1 MAKEY
6 SSRQERKQMEM
17 EKPSNVKPKKRE
29 GLWKKITLSIL
40 TLAVL
45 CILGGVGTF
54 YYLVSDAPKLDE
66 SKLKVPLSSTIL
78 DKNGNVIAELGTEQR
93 TKVSYNE
100 IPKVVEDAFIA
111 TEDVRF
117 YKHKGVDIR
126 RVLGA
131 VLANFI
137 SILTWINGQMLLNLN
152 NLLLE
157 LDKLK
162 IKPIN
167 LDERVSF
174 VLNQPDHYHSFIQL
188 SGLYTELEKLYYK
201 QKITSSR

>member
-1 MAKEY
+1 MTNSIYKDFIVTPFYKNNSNELINEEIKIKNKPFFY
-6 SSRQERKQMEM
+6 ESNQILVNKSSKIPNESEEIIKQMFIE
-17 EKPSNVKPKKRE
+17 
-29 GLWKKITLSIL
+29 WK
-40 TLAVL
+40 
-45 CILGGVGTF
+45 
-54 YYLVSDAPKLDE
+54 DE
-66 SKLKVPLSSTIL
+66 SKHISNYFK
-78 DKNGNVIAELGTEQR
+78 QR
-93 TKVSYNE
+93 NRKLACE
-100 IPKVVEDAFIA
+100 PM
-111 TEDVRF
+111 
-117 YKHKGVDIR
+117 IR
-126 RVLGA
+126 G
-131 VLANFI
+131 LANFI

-167 LDERVSF
+167 LDERISF